1 MSSAEPIDLL
11 KHRIQLLAINQPV
24 VDALHRISPFVENC
38 LNGIIEDFYAH
49 MQRFPEGR
57 KMFSD
62 PDQVRGLKSH
72 QFSHW
77 KRLFN
82 AELDEAYLQ
91 EAIRIGKAHYRGRV
105 APHLY
110 IAGYNF
116 FEAALLKRVS
126 TRYQNDPQLPV
137 MMEAI
142 AKVVGLDMDLA
153 MSVYLRELWRS
164 QIEPKRQKR
173 A

>member
-1 MSSAEPIDLL
+1 MSNAEPIDLL
-11 KHRIQLLAINQPV
+11 KHRIQLLAINQPL

-57 KMFSD
+57 KIFSD
-62 PDQVRGLKSH
+62 PHQVRGLKSH
-72 QFSHW
+72 QFNHW

-82 AELDEAYLQ
+82 AELDEAYLR

-126 TRYQNDPQLPV
+126 TRYQSDPQLPV

-164 QIEPKRQKR
+164 QIDPKRQKQ